1 VADFLSAEW
10 FEHINAQLSRQAASD
25 HSTWRVVLSWSDGPS
40 SQPHA
45 VTLTCT
51 NGVASIDRGD
61 HLAADAVVVLSYR
74 DAESL
79 AAGTLDAANALR
91 DGRFKLRGDASALV
105 AMVNALRN

>member
-1 VADFLSAEW
+1 MPEFLSAEW
-10 FEHINAQLSRQAASD
+10 FEDINTQLSRQQVSEP
-25 HSTWRVVLSWSDGPS
+25 STWRVVLSWSDGPP

-45 VTLTCT
+45 VTLTCS

-61 HLAADAVVVLSYR
+61 HLAADAVVALSYR

-79 AAGTLDAANALR
+79 AAGTLDAATALR
-91 DGRFKLRGDASALV
+91 DGRFKLRGDANALV